1 MVLYLSLE
9 GYRDITVRKN
19 MQVQWY
25 PGHMA
30 KAKRAML
37 EDVKLVDMVVELL
50 DARAPRSCQN
60 PDIDRI
66 AAGKLRM
73 VILNKSDLAGE
84 RENQL
89 WKEYFEGLGIRACLI
104 DARNS
109 SVKKPVVDEI
119 MKVAEKKF
127 ERDRKRGIINRPVRI
142 MVCGIPNVGKSTL
155 INSIAGKA
163 CTKTGNKPGVTK
175 GNQWIKLNAKVEML
189 DTPGI
194 LWPKFEDETVG
205 TNLAFLGSINDE
217 IMEKSELAA
226 NLIKRLEEVAPEA
239 LAERYGIEMD
249 ENPYVVLERIAEA
262 RNALKKGGVPD
273 ADRACLFLLDDFRSG
288 KLGRITLEKP

>member
-1 MVLYLSLE
+1 
-9 GYRDITVRKN
+9 

-50 DARAPRSCQN
+50 DARAPRSCKN
-60 PDIDRI
+60 PDIDKI
-66 AAGKLRM
+66 AGGKLRL
-73 VILNKSDLAGE
+73 VILNKADLADE
-84 RENQL
+84 KANKL
-89 WKEYFEGLGIRACLI
+89 WKEYFAGQGINACLV

-127 ERDRKRGIINRPVRI
+127 ERDRRRGIINRPVRI

-155 INSIAGKA
+155 INSIAGRA
-163 CTKTGNKPGVTK
+163 SAKTGNKPGVTK

-189 DTPGI
+189 DTPGL
-194 LWPKFEDETVG
+194 LWPKFEDDEVG

-226 NLIKRLEEVAPEA
+226 NLIKKLSDVAPNA
-239 LAERYGIEMD
+239 LTERYGIEMD
-249 ENPYVVLERIAEA
+249 ENPYVVLEQIAIA
-262 RNALKKGGVPD
+262 RKALKKGGEPD
-273 ADRACLFLLDDFRSG
+273 ADRACLFVMDDFRSG
-288 KLGRITLEKP
+288 RLGRITLERP